1 MNKRVVLVV
10 DDNLVSRML
19 PAFMLRSLPVKV
31 LECETGDEALR
42 LLTQEKVS
50 HVLLDISLSQDS
62 GTDVAN
68 KIRQAQTGECP
79 KLVAYTADARSS
91 QSTLLKTSGFDAV
104 LIKPIKRSDLLSALG
119 FAVPSARHS
128 EAS

>member
-1 MNKRVVLVV
+1 M
-10 DDNLVSRML
+10 
-19 PAFMLRSLPVKV
+19 KV
-31 LECETGDEALR
+31 LECETGDEALK

-62 GTDVAN
+62 GMDVAN